1 MADARLALSQAHY
14 ALLAA
19 IRVPRMVVFG
29 VVFPIILLVLFDAV
43 FTKGSDQTIEFGGGT
58 LSASAYF
65 TAGITA
71 FAVAQQ
77 AFTSLVV
84 GLTAQ
89 RETGQLKRL
98 RATPMPVWTFVAGQV
113 LRCIAL
119 TWLMAAALLVIG
131 AGAFGVSL
139 SAGRVVGYAVVVALG
154 TLVFCAL
161 AMALT
166 ARTPTVDSAS
176 AVGPFVVV
184 MLSFISGVFVAAD
197 QLPES
202 LARIGRFFPLYHVAH
217 GLDRVLAARQGI
229 GLDASDLFALA
240 IWGVAGT
247 WVAVRRFR
255 WEPMS

>member
-1 MADARLALSQAHY
+1 MADVRLALAQARY

-19 IRVPRMVVFG
+19 VRVPRMVVFG
-29 VVFPIILLVLFDAV
+29 VVFPMILLVLFDGV
-43 FTKGSDQTIEFGGGT
+43 FTKGSDQTVGFQGGT

-65 TAGITA
+65 TAGVTA

-89 RETGQLKRL
+89 RESGQLKRL

-113 LRCIAL
+113 LRCVAL

-139 SAGRVVGYAVVVALG
+139 SAERVAGYAIVVALG

-161 AMALT
+161 AMAVT
-166 ARTPTVDSAS
+166 SRTPTVDSAS
-176 AVGPFVVV
+176 AVGPFLVV

-197 QLPES
+197 QLPDS
-202 LARIGRFFPLYHVAH
+202 LARIGRVFPLYHVAD
-217 GLDRVLAARQGI
+217 GLDGVLAARQGT
-229 GLDASDLFALA
+229 GLGASDLLALA

-247 WVAVRRFR
+247 WAAVRRFR
-255 WEPMS
+255 WEPLS